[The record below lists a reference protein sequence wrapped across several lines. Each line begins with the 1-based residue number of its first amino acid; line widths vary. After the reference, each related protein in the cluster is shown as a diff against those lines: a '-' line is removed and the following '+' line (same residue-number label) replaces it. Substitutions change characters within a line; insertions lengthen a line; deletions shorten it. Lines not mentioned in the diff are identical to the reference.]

1 MKPPSPDT
9 VPTDIYLSFVSSLFG
24 NRTTLLTGVFVHILA
39 YLLVFLGTHAG
50 LYLVFCVAFAVVFGL
65 RIYMFRQFDAADKN
79 GFTRADIAN
88 WETRYVIGAATPA
101 AILGIG
107 TGYAILI
114 LQNPLGEFIC
124 IAVTM
129 ASMVSIVGRNY
140 GSPKAIDLQILAC
153 CIPIIIACLL
163 SQQLYKAIAS
173 LMLIPFGLT
182 TRVMANGM
190 REFLYKSIIASREIS
205 LIADRFDT
213 ALNNMTHGLFMLD
226 SQNRILVVNRKAC
239 ELLNFADP
247 ERLKDCEFDVVL
259 RYGARHAFID
269 GSLPGLIQRQLA
281 QLVGGTLSR
290 TLIQFNEDQFLEFS
304 ASRRAD
310 GIVILIFEDVT
321 VRIRAERKILHMV
334 RYDPLT
340 GLPNREYFVELVKE
354 KLAARVHESR
364 IGVLVIDID
373 DFKHVNDVRGHV
385 AGDRLLVAIAERL
398 KELAGTTALVARL
411 VGDQFVLFFPNEDDI
426 ADIDGRIRALHAA
439 IAGTY
444 NIEDNSL
451 RISASGGYVT
461 MSSREFRPEEWQIK
475 VDLALFDA
483 KSRMKG
489 GCSAFEQEM
498 DARYVERQKLKD
510 DLREAVETGQLQA
523 VYQPMFTPDGSRI
536 DCCEALARW
545 IHPEKGS
552 IPPDL
557 FIQVAE
563 EMGIVAGITR
573 FMVNQACRDCVSWPA
588 PLAVSVNLSAQDL
601 RSDDIIGIVMAALNA
616 SGLEPSRLHLEVT
629 ESCLMDEVATVRSIL
644 ADLRARGITIAIDDF
659 GTGFSSLSYLD
670 SLPVDVVK
678 IDRSFVRDI
687 TTDSRR
693 FKLLCGIVDLSRA
706 LSLHIVIEGVETLEQ
721 LALVVEKNLADII
734 QGYVFSAPVPR
745 EQVVERVNSLG
756 RRQQAAGRIQPFDI
770 TR

>member
-9 VPTDIYLSFVSSLFG
+9 VPTDVYLSFVSSLFG
-24 NRTTLLTGVFVHILA
+24 NRKTLFTGVFVHILT

-50 LYLVFCVAFAVVFGL
+50 IYLAFCVAFAVVFGL
-65 RIYMFRQFDAADKN
+65 RIHLFQLFDAADK
-79 GFTRADIAN
+79 GGLTRADIAG
-88 WETRYVIGAATPA
+88 WETRYLIGAAATA

-107 TGYAILI
+107 SAYAILVV
-114 LQNPLGEFIC
+114 QNPLAEFIC
-124 IAVTM
+124 VAVTM
-129 ASMVSIVGRNY
+129 ASMVSVVGRNY

-153 CIPIIIACLL
+153 CVPIVIACLL

-182 TRVMANGM
+182 TRSMANGM
-190 REFLYKSIIASREIS
+190 REFLYQNIVASREIS

-226 SQNRILVVNRKAC
+226 AQNRILVVNRKAC
-239 ELLNFADP
+239 ELLNFAHP

-281 QLVGGTLSR
+281 QLVSGTLSR

-304 ASRRAD
+304 ASRRGD

-321 VRIRAERKILHMV
+321 MRVRAERKILHMV

-340 GLPNREYFVELVKE
+340 GLPNREYFIELVKE
-354 KLAARVHESR
+354 KLAASNRESR
-364 IGVLVIDID
+364 IGILVLDID
-373 DFKHVNDVRGHV
+373 DFKHVNDTKGHV
-385 AGDRLLVAIAERL
+385 VGDRLLVAIAERL
-398 KELAGTTALVARL
+398 KERADTVALAARL
-411 VGDQFVLFFPNEDDI
+411 VGDQFVLFFSNEDDTP
-426 ADIDGRIRALHAA
+426 DIDARIRSLHAA
-439 IAGTY
+439 MAGTY
-444 NIEDNSL
+444 SVEDNSF
-451 RISASGGYVT
+451 RISVSGGYMT
-461 MSSREFRPEEWQIK
+461 IPSREFRPEEWQIK
-475 VDLALFDA
+475 ADLALFDA
-483 KSRMKG
+483 KSRLKG
-489 GCSAFEQEM
+489 SCSAFAQEM

-510 DLREAVETGQLQA
+510 DLREAIETGRLQA
-523 VYQPMFTPDGSRI
+523 VYQPMYSPDGSRI
-536 DCCEALARW
+536 ECCEALARW

-557 FIQVAE
+557 FVQVAE

-573 FMVNQACRDCVSWPA
+573 FMINQACRDCASWPA
-588 PLAVSVNLSAQDL
+588 PLAVSVNLSALDL
-601 RSDDIIGIVMAALNA
+601 RNNEIVKIVMAALDT

-644 ADLRARGITIAIDDF
+644 ADLRAKGIAIAIDDF
-659 GTGFSSLSYLD
+659 GTGFPSLSYLD
-670 SLPVDVVK
+670 PLPVDIVK

-721 LALVVEKNLADII
+721 LALVVERNLADII
-734 QGYVFSAPVPR
+734 QGYVFSPPVPN
-745 EQVVERVNSLG
+745 EQVVERVSSLS
-756 RRQQAAGRIQPFDI
+756 RRQLGAGRLLPSDAI
-770 TR
+770 